1 MDPRILTDLE
11 TIGETREYSC
21 HTVDEPGSWQYEPHR
36 HAGCCDLT
44 FLYRGSLDQAV
55 NGHRTLLTEGMMTLV
70 RDGDLHALRSRGLV
84 MFTINFRPRAL
95 VSAGDFLRLDDRVSQ
110 MLSTTAA
117 PVFRTELADRS
128 GLLLDFQ
135 SLLYNQHRPEG
146 RLLFGR
152 FLVRWLVDIVAA
164 TPSAAP
170 VELPQWMADLL
181 NHIDAD
187 VELPVSVADLA
198 RVAGKSAEHVARC
211 FRSYL
216 DTTPSQAIN
225 AARLHRAALLL
236 AHTNRSVL
244 DICYSLGYNSA
255 SYFYRLFG
263 REYAMPPYQYRREN
277 SVLHGSPIGPA
288 TARARTGLQTR
299 RS

>member
-1 MDPRILTDLE
+1 MHSRILTDVE
-11 TIGETREYSC
+11 AIGEPREYSC
-21 HTVDEPGSWQYEPHR
+21 HTVDVPGCWSYEPHL

-44 FLYRGSLDQAV
+44 FLYRGSLDQTV
-55 NGHRTLLTEGMMTLV
+55 NGQRTLLTEGMMTLV

-84 MFTINFRPRAL
+84 MYTINFRPEAL
-95 VSAGDFLRLDDRVSQ
+95 VSAGTFLKLEDRVSA
-110 MLSTTAA
+110 MLATTAA
-117 PVFRTELADRS
+117 PIFRTGLADRP

-164 TPSAAP
+164 TPSVVP

-181 NHIDAD
+181 DYIDAN

-211 FRSYL
+211 FRSHL

-225 AARLHRAALLL
+225 AARLRRAALLL

-263 REYAMPPYQYRREN
+263 REYAMPPHQYRREN
-277 SVLHGSPIGPA
+277 SVLHGSPRGTA
-288 TARARTGLQTR
+288 TARG
-299 RS
+299 

>member
-1 MDPRILTDLE
+1 MAPRILTDLE
-11 TIGETREYSC
+11 AIGEEREYSC
-21 HTVDEPGSWQYEPHR
+21 HTVDKPGSWEYEPHL

-44 FLYRGSLDQAV
+44 FVYRGALEQTA
-55 NGHRTLLTEGMMTLV
+55 NGQRTLLTEGMMTLV
-70 RDGDLHALRSRGLV
+70 RDGDTHSLRSRGLV
-84 MFTINFRPRAL
+84 MYTINFRPDAL
-95 VSAGDFLRLDDRVSQ
+95 TSAGAFLKLDDRVSE
-110 MLSTTAA
+110 MLSTPAA

-135 SLLYNQHRPEG
+135 RLLYHQRRLEG

-152 FLVRWLVDIVAA
+152 FLVRWLVDIVSAA
-164 TPSAAP
+164 PSAVP
-170 VELPQWMADLL
+170 VELPQWMSDLL
-181 NHIDAD
+181 EYIDAN

-244 DICYSLGYNSA
+244 DICFSLGYNSA

-263 REYAMPPYQYRREN
+263 REYAMPPHQYRRAN
-277 SVLHGSPIGPA
+277 SVLHGSPRGAA
-288 TARARTGLQTR
+288 TARE
-299 RS
+299 